1 MNKSN
6 IKLLTTIVDRGQGEK
21 IAAICRRQQLTF
33 HLVCLGLG
41 TASSEILDWF
51 GLGETDKDVVLTL
64 ASSQKVSAM
73 LSIFSDELQIKRP
86 GKESPSSIPLVRHC
100 RLLITSFVRRIH
112 TTRKGRNLY
121 GRVYQI

>member
-41 TASSEILDWF
+41 LATLRIL
-51 GLGETDKDVVLTL
+51 KCL
-64 ASSQKVSAM
+64 AWA
-73 LSIFSDELQIKRP
+73 KR
-86 GKESPSSIPLVRHC
+86 
-100 RLLITSFVRRIH
+100 
-112 TTRKGRNLY
+112 TRTWC
-121 GRVYQI
+121 